1 MDASGRHGA
10 SIFSGKKKT
19 GDDAAVFTPDFCFPA
34 KGIRNID
41 PSDLSAFGIEIKV
54 AAGQMLHFDLYQF
67 TDPGTG
73 GYQKTDNKVPEVTM
87 LCFQLR
93 LESFTVLVC
102 DDRVLKGI
110 SGGFH

>member
-34 KGIRNID
+34 KGVRNID
-41 PSDLSAFGIEIKV
+41 PSELSAFGIEIKV
-54 AAGQMLHFDLYQF
+54 AAGQMFHFDLYQF